1 MCCFFIV
8 LCYIS
13 LNFAFSFC
21 RFIKPGII
29 VNYVLHSIIYS
40 IFSKEEVI
48 TNWAHFVFRHQVFLW
63 KRCQPPPLYSPFRLC
78 LEIFIE
84 KKTWKMV
91 KMLLCNFPRKI
102 WIKKISNYKTNCLAY
117 KFGWFWRYRKYKFFW
132 LFLHLI
138 LINHLFELVK
148 DSFVTHSRLAL
159 NHYFSKNT
167 RILL

>member
-8 LCYIS
+8 LCYICI
-13 LNFAFSFC
+13 NFAFSFC

-40 IFSKEEVI
+40 FFQKKKLLPTGHILYWGIKCFYERGA
-48 TNWAHFVFRHQVFLW
+48 N
-63 KRCQPPPLYSPFRLC
+63 PPPLYSPFRLC

-117 KFGWFWRYRKYKFFW
+117 KFGWFLRYRKYKFFW

-148 DSFVTHSRLAL
+148 DSFVTHITLGIKSL
-159 NHYFSKNT
+159 F
-167 RILL
+167 